1 MTFEPSATKAVPILP
16 EVEGDPAEGFEIVT
30 RSAEPAIVDVI
41 GPQSAVATVMAAI
54 TEPVSVAG
62 ASATIVKTVSVGVAD
77 PSVRLK
83 SIDLVR
89 VTVTIRPARA
99 RR

>member
-1 MTFEPSATKAVPILP
+1 
-16 EVEGDPAEGFEIVT
+16 
-30 RSAEPAIVDVI
+30 VDVV
-41 GPQSAVATVMAAI
+41 GPQSAVADVKAAI

-62 ASATIVKTVSVGVAD
+62 ASATIVKTVSIGVAD

-83 SIDLVR
+83 SVDLAR
-89 VTVTIRPARA
+89 VTVTIRPART